1 MNYFV
6 KCTGRTTQT
15 LQNHILPL
23 ELLGLRFVCIILIQ
37 IQRYRYN
44 DTLTAILLH
53 VTTEP
58 VEHLRDLSGGRQ
70 LLAADL
76 QLDVALVLT
85 LPEAGLVPG
94 LKIIAIVRP
103 IVLIIGLIS
112 PIVLITL
119 IRSYSPLSPRALISP
134 ITPIVQIGPNSPL
147 VLKLLIVL

>member
-6 KCTGRTTQT
+6 KCTGWTTQT

-37 IQRYRYN
+37 IQRYRDN
-44 DTLTAILLH
+44 DTLTTIQILQCLH

-76 QLDVALVLT
+76 QLDVALVLA

-94 LKIIAIVRP
+94 LKVIAIVSP
-103 IVLIIGLIS
+103 VVLIIGLIN
-112 PIVLITL
+112 PIVL
-119 IRSYSPLSPRALISP
+119 YA
-134 ITPIVQIGPNSPL
+134 
-147 VLKLLIVL
+147 LIVL